1 MKYLKL
7 IRVQNL
13 LFIILAQV
21 LIRFFLFEPF
31 NIAVALSHFDF
42 LLLVIATSCIAAA
55 GYIINDLYD
64 IETDSINKK
73 NNVLIGKSISEK
85 SGYNL
90 YFVLN
95 VIGVGLGFYIS
106 NKINHPGFASLFII
120 VSALLYLYAS
130 YLKGVVIVGNLL
142 VATLVGFSLLIVGIF
157 DLYPVI
163 NPVNKVTQATIF
175 GIILDYALFAFY
187 LNFIREIIK
196 DIQDMNGDKNAGINT
211 LPIILGKKRTL
222 HVVFILGVIAVIGVV
237 GYMYTYFYNTQELL
251 LYFLL
256 GVLAPLLYFCI
267 KVYDAKDDADIAHLS
282 LVLKITMF
290 LGVCSLALYPF
301 ILK

>member
-222 HVVFILGVIAVIGVV
+222 HVVFILGIIAVIGVV